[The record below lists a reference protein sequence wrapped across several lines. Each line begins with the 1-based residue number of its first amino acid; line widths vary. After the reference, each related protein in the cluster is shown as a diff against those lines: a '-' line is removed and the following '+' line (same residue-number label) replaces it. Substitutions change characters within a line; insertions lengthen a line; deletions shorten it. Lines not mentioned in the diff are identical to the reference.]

1 MKSYTETDVQ
11 HSISEMMDQA
21 AADGAV
27 VITLRDG
34 TSNMLSSRAEF
45 DAKQNLDTEFADI
58 MQHYGKS
65 IERLTHRWSG

>member
-11 HSISEMMDQA
+11 HSISDDGQA

-27 VITLRDG
+27 VITRRDG

-65 IERLTHRWSG
+65 IERLTHR